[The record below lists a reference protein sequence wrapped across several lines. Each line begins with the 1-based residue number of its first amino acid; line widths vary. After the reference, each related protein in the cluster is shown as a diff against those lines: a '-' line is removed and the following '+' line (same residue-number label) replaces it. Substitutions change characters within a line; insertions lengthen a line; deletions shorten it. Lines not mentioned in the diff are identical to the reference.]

1 MARSK
6 MPKGKLVRRFGVNI
20 FGNPKYDRLL
30 VRRSDPPGQH
40 GSKQLR
46 QKRSNYGRQL
56 LEKQKLKNSYGL
68 LERQFR
74 RTFERALRQ
83 PGVTGDNLLVLLEMR
98 LDNLVYRAGLA
109 TSRTQARQLVSH
121 GHLQVNGR
129 KVDIPSCQL
138 RVGARVTVREGGRSR
153 ELLMRLAEDNRRR
166 PVAPWLASEAG
177 AGGFTISRR
186 PLREEIDVA
195 VNEQLVVELYAR

>member
-1 MARSK
+1 MARSN

-30 VRRSDPPGQH
+30 ERRSDPPGQH
-40 GSKQLR
+40 GGQQGR
-46 QKRSNYGRQL
+46 RKRSDYGQQL
-56 LEKQKLKNSYGL
+56 IEKQKLKNTYGL

-74 RTFERALRQ
+74 RTFRRALRQ
-83 PGVTGDNLLVLLEMR
+83 PGVTGENLLVLLELR
-98 LDNLVYRAGLA
+98 LDNLVFRAGLA

-138 RVGARVTVREGGRSR
+138 RVGDRVTVRDKESSRS
-153 ELLMRLAEDNRRR
+153 LLSRLADENRRR
-166 PVAPWLASEAG
+166 RNSDWLQG
-177 AGGFTISRR
+177 DQDGIGFEVRR
-186 PLREEIDVA
+186 LPQRDEIDA
-195 VNEQLVVELYAR
+195 SVNEQLVVELYSR